1 MKKGVIVLI
10 YVIGLLGIVLAPDW
24 FVPMSVFS
32 LLFTFIW
39 MAIGEWTKRDYL
51 LAVIIALLGWAV
63 EYVGVH
69 YHVPFG
75 IYSYGTGLG
84 FSIREIPLVIGLN
97 WVIVTIGSWSVVQ
110 WAFPQWRSNAK
121 VVMSAILM
129 TVLDVMIEPVAPH
142 LDYWMFQLN
151 WPPIENYLSWFWIG
165 LFFSWL
171 VSKWSLKMNT
181 RLAMLIWFCQFFFFV
196 ILQMVF

>member
-10 YVIGLLGIVLAPDW
+10 YVIGLLGIVLAPNW

-32 LLFTFIW
+32 LLFTFVW
-39 MAIGEWTKRDYL
+39 MGIGEWTKRDYL
-51 LAVIIALLGWAV
+51 LAVIIALLGWGV

-171 VSKWSLKMNT
+171 VSKWSLKLNT
-181 RLAMLIWFCQFFFFV
+181 SLAMLIWFCQFFFFV

>member
-32 LLFTFIW
+32 LLFTFVW
-39 MAIGEWTKRDYL
+39 MGIGEWTKRDYL

-63 EYVGVH
+63 EYVGVY

-181 RLAMLIWFCQFFFFV
+181 TLAMLIWFCQFFFFV